1 VTISTAET
9 SQLTLAL
16 VAGYAGSGK
25 SEAGKLLAAATGW
38 AMLDKDT
45 LSRPITERLLQ
56 AMGGDPDDRHSS
68 VYLEHVRPLEY
79 ECLMKAAW
87 ENLECGI
94 SVVLV
99 APFLAE
105 AADTQWTGRVARRCR
120 RLGARFEALWV
131 DSDLESMREHLISR
145 NASRDTWKL
154 AHWSSYVDGIDLNL
168 RPVVPHHV
176 IDNRIT
182 AFRPLAEQLESVA
195 QMLRED
201 A

>member
-1 VTISTAET
+1 MTVTTLGSN
-9 SQLTLAL
+9 QLTLAL

-45 LSRPITERLLQ
+45 LSRPMTERLLQ
-56 AMGGDPDDRHSS
+56 AMGGDPDDRHSPD
-68 VYLEHVRPLEY
+68 YLEHVRPLEY
-79 ECLMKAAW
+79 ECLLKAAW

-105 AADTQWTGRVARRCR
+105 AADRQWTSRVSRRCR
-120 RLGARFEALWV
+120 RLNARFEALWV
-131 DSDLESMREHLISR
+131 DSDAESMRERLISR

-154 AHWSSYVDGIDLNL
+154 AHWSTYVDGMDLDL
-168 RPVVPHHV
+168 RPVVSHHLV
-176 IDNRIT
+176 DNRIT
-182 AFRPLAEQLESVA
+182 ASRPLAEQLEAVA
-195 QMLRED
+195 QRLMESP
-201 A
+201 

>member
-1 VTISTAET
+1 MATT
-9 SQLTLAL
+9 SPSGSLTLAL
-16 VAGYAGSGK
+16 VGGYAGSGK
-25 SEAGKLLAAATGW
+25 SEAGKLLAAVTGW

-45 LSRPITERLLQ
+45 ISRPLTERLLQ
-56 AMGGDPDDRHSS
+56 ALGSDPDDRHSAT
-68 VYLEHVRPLEY
+68 YLEHARPLEY

-105 AADTQWTGRVARRCR
+105 AADAQWTGRVMRRCR

-131 DSDLESMREHLISR
+131 DSDVESMRERLISR

-154 AHWSSYVDGIDLNL
+154 AHWPTYVNGIDLDL
-168 RPVVPHHV
+168 RPVTSHHV
-176 IDNRIT
+176 VDNRIT
-182 AFRPLAEQLESVA
+182 ASRPLAEQVEAVA
-195 QMLRED
+195 QRLLENP
-201 A
+201 

>member
-1 VTISTAET
+1 VTTTTADT

-56 AMGGDPDDRHSS
+56 AMGGDPDDRHSPA
-68 VYLEHVRPLEY
+68 YLEHVRPLEY

-87 ENLECGI
+87 ENLECGT

-105 AADTQWTGRVARRCR
+105 AADAQWTGRAARRCR

-131 DSDLESMREHLISR
+131 DSDVESMREHLISR

-154 AHWSSYVDGIDLNL
+154 AHWTSYVDGIDLAL

-176 IDNRIT
+176 IDNRLT
-182 AFRPLAEQLESVA
+182 ASRPLAEQMEAVA
-195 QMLRED
+195 QKLLERS
-201 A
+201 

>member
-1 VTISTAET
+1 MTISTAET

-68 VYLEHVRPLEY
+68 AYLEHVRPLEY

-94 SVVLV
+94 SVVVV

-154 AHWSSYVDGIDLNL
+154 AHWSSYVDGIDLDL

-176 IDNRIT
+176 IDNRVT
-182 AFRPLAEQLESVA
+182 ASRPLAEQLESVA